1 MTPRRLP
8 DGGSWI
14 DRSKPIAFRFDGV
27 EYEGF
32 EGDTLASALL
42 ANGVT
47 GGFRSPI
54 LGRHRGIMTAGPE
67 EPNAFVEVSEP
78 WFDPIVAAT
87 MVELVDG
94 LVAEPRAGV
103 GRLTTGSTSPVAGR
117 RNVHVETLV
126 IGGGPS
132 GRAAAVAAASRGDRV
147 LLVDERHRIDDP
159 PDDDVMVLPRT
170 TALGIYDDGFVVA
183 HERSITLGRLWHI
196 RAGHI
201 VLATGATERPI
212 AFAGNDRPGVMLASA
227 AGAYLERF
235 GVLVGNHV
243 TIVTANDSHRELVGV
258 LDAVGVDAEVV
269 DVRGTWALEFDGGT
283 PLLVAGGWTPN
294 LSLWRAIGGSVRFDN
309 KLTCFLPA
317 DGPPWLEVVGAA
329 SGEGM
334 TPTSP
339 AWFIDSH
346 RSTSFV
352 DLQRDQTVADIAAA
366 LDAGLTSVEHVK
378 RATYIGTAIDQGRTS
393 GVLTAAIVNQLLG
406 AGPDAQGPTSA
417 RPPAVP
423 VSFAAIAGPDRGDL
437 LDPIRRTRIHPWHE
451 EHGAVFEDVGQ
462 WKRPRYFPRNGEDV
476 DAAVARECLA
486 VRNAAGLLD
495 ASTLGKI
502 EVVGPDAAAFLDRM
516 YTNRMSTLAVGAI
529 RYGFL
534 LGLDGMV
541 ADDGVAMRL
550 DEDRFFVTTTTGNAA
565 MVLDHFEEWLQTE
578 WPDLR
583 VYCTSVTEQWAD
595 VAVAGPRA
603 RDVLSALDTDI
614 DLSTDA
620 FPFMTFRDG
629 AVAGIPARVAR
640 VSFTGELSYE
650 ILVDGRRGLELWEAV
665 VAAGEPLGI
674 QPYGTEAMHVL
685 RAEKGFV
692 IVGQDTD
699 GTVTPDDLG
708 MGWIVRKDASDFI
721 GRRSLRRAD
730 TARVGRKQLVGLLP
744 EELLPEGAQLVEED
758 TGRIP
763 MSMIGHVTSS
773 YRSPALGRPIA
784 LAMVERGRER
794 FGRTV
799 FAPLPGVTISAEV
812 VSPSSTTP
820 RGRDMVAEGLV
831 PIDLTQVDVRAQP
844 GRLPF
849 APPAANTAI
858 TWEGRDVLWLGP
870 DEWLIVAQS
879 EEAMT
884 IARDL
889 DTALTGHHHSVIDVG
904 ANRIAFDLTDGLE
917 QLSSGCGLDLDPTR
931 WRPGMCAQTL
941 FGQAQVILHQRDE
954 RTTRI
959 FVRPSFAGYFTRL
972 LWSV

>member
-1 MTPRRLP
+1 MTSRRLP
-8 DGGSWI
+8 EGGTWI
-14 DRSKPIAFRFDGV
+14 DRSKPLTFRFDGV
-27 EYEGF
+27 EYEGS

-42 ANGVT
+42 ANGVI

-54 LGRHRGIMTAGPE
+54 LGRPRGVMTAGPE

-103 GRLTTGSTSPVAGR
+103 GRLPAAVVPTRPTEHR
-117 RNVHVETLV
+117 HVHVETLIV
-126 IGGGPS
+126 GAGPL
-132 GRAAAVAAASRGDRV
+132 GRAGAAVAAGRGDRV
-147 LLVDERHRIDDP
+147 ILVDERHRIDDP
-159 PDDDVMVLPRT
+159 PDDVTVLPRT
-170 TALGIYDDGFVVA
+170 TALGLYDDGYVLAFEDTTEF
-183 HERSITLGRLWHI
+183 HRLWHVRTGRVI
-196 RAGHI
+196 
-201 VLATGATERPI
+201 LATGATERPI
-212 AFAGNDRPGVMLASA
+212 AFPGNDRPGVMLASA
-227 AGAYLERF
+227 AGVYLERF
-235 GVLVGNHV
+235 GVLVGDHV

-258 LDAVGVDAEVV
+258 LDAVEAKTEVI
-269 DVRGTWALEFDGGT
+269 DLRGTWALELEGGT
-283 PLLVAGGWTPN
+283 PLLVAGGWNPN
-294 LSLWRAIGGSVRFDN
+294 LTLWRAIGGSVRFDSAHA
-309 KLTCFLPA
+309 CFVP
-317 DGPPWLEVVGAA
+317 DEGPQWLEVVGAA
-329 SGEGM
+329 AGDGL

-339 AWFIDSH
+339 VWFLDSD

-352 DLQRDQTVADIAAA
+352 DLQRDQTVGDIAAA

-423 VSFAAIAGPDRGDL
+423 LSYAAIAGPDRGDL
-437 LDPIRRTRIHPWHE
+437 LDPIRTTRIHRWHE
-451 EHGAVFEDVGQ
+451 EHGAAFEDVGQ
-462 WKRPRYFPRNGEDV
+462 WKRARYFPRDGEDM

-550 DEDRFFVTTTTGNAA
+550 DEDHFFVTTTTGNAA
-565 MVLDHFEEWLQTE
+565 MVLDRFEEWLQTE

-603 RDVLSALDTDI
+603 RDVLSAVDTDL
-614 DLSTDA
+614 DLLADA

-629 AVAGIPARVAR
+629 DVAGIPARVAR

-650 ILVDGRRGLELWEAV
+650 ILVDGRRALELWEAMV
-665 VAAGEPLGI
+665 GAGEPFGL

-699 GTVTPDDLG
+699 GTVAPDDLG

-721 GRRSLRRAD
+721 GRRSLTRAD
-730 TARVGRKQLVGLLP
+730 TARIGRKQLVGLLP

-763 MSMIGHVTSS
+763 MAMIGHVTSS
-773 YRSPALGRPIA
+773 YRSPTLGRPIA

-794 FGRTV
+794 SGRTV
-799 FAPLPGVTISAEV
+799 FAPLPGGTISADV
-812 VSPSSTTP
+812 VSPVFYDP
-820 RGRDMVAEGLV
+820 EG
-831 PIDLTQVDVRAQP
+831 TKH
-844 GRLPF
+844 G
-849 APPAANTAI
+849 
-858 TWEGRDVLWLGP
+858 G
-870 DEWLIVAQS
+870 
-879 EEAMT
+879 
-884 IARDL
+884 
-889 DTALTGHHHSVIDVG
+889 
-904 ANRIAFDLTDGLE
+904 
-917 QLSSGCGLDLDPTR
+917 
-931 WRPGMCAQTL
+931 
-941 FGQAQVILHQRDE
+941 
-954 RTTRI
+954 
-959 FVRPSFAGYFTRL
+959 
-972 LWSV
+972 

>member
-1 MTPRRLP
+1 MTSRRLP

-14 DRSKPIAFRFDGV
+14 DRSKPLAFRFDGV

-42 ANGVT
+42 ANGVV

-54 LGRHRGIMTAGPE
+54 LGRPRGIMTAGPE
-67 EPNAFVEVSEP
+67 EPNAFVEVTEP

-103 GRLTTGSTSPVAGR
+103 GRLTTGSTPPVAGR
-117 RNVHVETLV
+117 RHVHVETLV

-132 GRAAAVAAASRGDRV
+132 GRAAAVAAVGRGDRV

-159 PDDDVMVLPRT
+159 PDDVTVLPRT

-183 HERSITLGRLWHI
+183 HERSVTRGRLWHI

-212 AFAGNDRPGVMLASA
+212 AFAGNDRPGVMLTSA
-227 AGAYLERF
+227 AATYVERF
-235 GVLVGNHV
+235 GTLPGDKAGLLTTNDAGIASADILRRAGADIVKTLGVGEGL
-243 TIVTANDSHRELVGV
+243 AELSGE
-258 LDAVGVDAEVV
+258 AEVV
-269 DVRGTWALEFDGGT
+269 
-283 PLLVAGGWTPN
+283 LVSGGWNPN
-294 LSLWRAIGGSVRFDN
+294 LTLWRAIGGSVRFDDRRA
-309 KLTCFLPA
+309 CFRPL
-317 DGPPWLEVVGAA
+317 DGPPWLQVVGAA
-329 SGEGM
+329 SGDGL
-334 TPTSP
+334 P
-339 AWFIDSH
+339 ASETYWLDTADDYSEH
-346 RSTSFV
+346 FV

-423 VSFAAIAGPDRGDL
+423 VSYTAIAGPDRGDL
-437 LDPIRRTRIHPWHE
+437 LDPIRTTRIHPWHE

-462 WKRPRYFPRNGEDV
+462 WKRPRYFPRDGEEM

-486 VRNAAGLLD
+486 VRDAAGLLD

-516 YTNRMSTLAVGAI
+516 YTNRMSTLGVGAI

-565 MVLDHFEEWLQTE
+565 MVLDRFEEWLQTE

-603 RDVLSALDTDI
+603 RHVLSALGTDV

-721 GRRSLRRAD
+721 GRRSLGRSD

-763 MSMIGHVTSS
+763 MPMIGHVTSS
-773 YRSPALGRPIA
+773 YRSPTLGRPIA
-784 LAMVERGRER
+784 LAMIERGRER
-794 FGRTV
+794 QGETL
-799 FAPLPGVTISAEV
+799 FAPLPGVTISAEI
-812 VSPSSTTP
+812 VSPVFYDP
-820 RGRDMVAEGLV
+820 EG
-831 PIDLTQVDVRAQP
+831 
-844 GRLPF
+844 
-849 APPAANTAI
+849 
-858 TWEGRDVLWLGP
+858 
-870 DEWLIVAQS
+870 
-879 EEAMT
+879 
-884 IARDL
+884 ARH
-889 DTALTGHHHSVIDVG
+889 GG
-904 ANRIAFDLTDGLE
+904 
-917 QLSSGCGLDLDPTR
+917 
-931 WRPGMCAQTL
+931 
-941 FGQAQVILHQRDE
+941 
-954 RTTRI
+954 
-959 FVRPSFAGYFTRL
+959 
-972 LWSV
+972 